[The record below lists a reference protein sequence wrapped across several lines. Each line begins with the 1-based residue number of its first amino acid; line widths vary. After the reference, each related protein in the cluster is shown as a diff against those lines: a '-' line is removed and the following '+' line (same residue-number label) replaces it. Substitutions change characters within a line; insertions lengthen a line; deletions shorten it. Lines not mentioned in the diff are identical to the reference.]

1 MLPRNAH
8 LHRAPAN
15 QGWQRIRP
23 FDTLSRVGASKPAS
37 SWILEAVAQ
46 SSRFRALRMRW
57 IKRGLIVV
65 AAALLVSIG
74 LVFANAAV
82 IESIGLNRARAFF
95 AIITISLQ

>member
-1 MLPRNAH
+1 
-8 LHRAPAN
+8 
-15 QGWQRIRP
+15 
-23 FDTLSRVGASKPAS
+23 
-37 SWILEAVAQ
+37 
-46 SSRFRALRMRW
+46 MRW

-82 IESIGLNRARAFF
+82 IESIGLNRERAFF

>member
-1 MLPRNAH
+1 
-8 LHRAPAN
+8 
-15 QGWQRIRP
+15 
-23 FDTLSRVGASKPAS
+23 
-37 SWILEAVAQ
+37 
-46 SSRFRALRMRW
+46 MRW